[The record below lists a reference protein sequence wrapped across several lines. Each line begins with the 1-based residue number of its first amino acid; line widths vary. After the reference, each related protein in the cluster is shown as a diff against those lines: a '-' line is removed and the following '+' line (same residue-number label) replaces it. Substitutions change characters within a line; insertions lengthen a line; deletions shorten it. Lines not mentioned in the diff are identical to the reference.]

1 MSKRISQ
8 SAIIGERGIAHIRR
22 IVLDMG
28 YLFYETGAVEAGIDG
43 IIELRDQKTGRVG
56 NLILQVQSK
65 ATERDRLPA
74 ETAVSF
80 EWRCTEADV
89 AYWLQGTAPVLLIVV
104 QTKTNRAYWKSIKDY
119 FSEPKLLG
127 NRHIVFNKKKDIFDL
142 SAKASIATIA
152 ANAKLGAIT
161 PPARI
166 TEHLISN
173 LVPVQKFGSKLFS
186 ADTKYRGNR
195 TFGAA
200 FRQLTADV
208 PGEWIVK
215 DGRLL
220 SFHDLNRY
228 PWIELCDIGTI
239 EQFDTTEWALS
250 TDRDRER
257 DFVQLLNRA
266 LRQLTHEDLFF
277 DKSRHIY
284 YFKYNPRKPSRR
296 YSYYASKNRT
306 ERQVVHIYTKKRTQ
320 TETAYLRH
328 SAFKGRFLR
337 FDNSWYLEVTPTYHF
352 TCDGRN
358 EDRFA
363 SEHLKKIKEIEKNDA
378 VLGQFLMWCYY
389 LINRGSEDIFA
400 REYPFLKFDMA
411 GDYTVEQGIPDGFWR
426 SQTLRRL
433 DLAFDNKIEF

>member
-22 IVLDMG
+22 VVLDMG
-28 YLFYETGAVEAGIDG
+28 YLFHETGGVEAGIDG
-43 IIELRDQKTGRVG
+43 IIELRDQKTGKVG

-74 ETAVSF
+74 ETTGTF
-80 EWRCTEADV
+80 QWRCTEADI

-119 FSEPKLLG
+119 FSEPKLIR
-127 NRHIVFNKKKDIFDL
+127 NRHIVFDKKKDIFDL

-173 LVPVQKFGSKLFS
+173 LVPVGKVGLKLFS
-186 ADTKYRGNR
+186 ANTKHRNNRG
-195 TFGAA
+195 FGAA
-200 FRQLTADV
+200 FRQLTADAAS
-208 PGEWIVK
+208 EWIVK
-215 DGRLL
+215 DGRVL
-220 SFHDLNRY
+220 SFHDLNHY
-228 PWIELCDIGTI
+228 PWIELCDSGTI

-250 TDRDRER
+250 PDRDRER

-277 DKSRHIY
+277 DKSRKIY
-284 YFKYNPRKPSRR
+284 YFKYKHGKGPRW
-296 YSYYASKNRT
+296 YSYYASKKWT
-306 ERQVVHIYTKKRTQ
+306 DRQVVHIYAKKRDPK
-320 TETAYLRH
+320 ETAYLRH
-328 SAFKGRFLR
+328 SAFRGRFLR

-352 TCDGRN
+352 TYDGHN

-363 SEHLKKIKEIEKNDA
+363 SEHLKKIKEIEKNNA
-378 VLGQFLMWCYY
+378 VLGQFLMWRYY
-389 LINRGSEDIFA
+389 LINRGSKDIFT
-400 REYPFLKFDMA
+400 REYPFLKFHMA
-411 GDYTVEQGIPDGFWR
+411 GDYTVEQGIPDDFWR
-426 SQTLRRL
+426 SQTPPRIDSLL
-433 DLAFDNKIEF
+433 DNNLEF